1 MHVNMKPLL
10 PIPLLAREVET
21 VAVPPQAT
29 RRWFQ
34 KGAIFLRP
42 SLSNHVAKVT
52 LCIFLFLCFFFLFIV
67 YLFKENYIHFRT
79 KLLAPV

>member
-52 LCIFLFLCFFFLFIV
+52 LCIFLFLCFFFCLLFICLKKTI
-67 YLFKENYIHFRT
+67 YTSGQNY
-79 KLLAPV
+79 